1 MPETLTR
8 IDQPPLP
15 TARVGVAARRLRVRR
30 LPERVRPLLTPLAA
44 LAELARALRP
54 AWAIARA
61 RIGGHRGEARL
72 GALWW
77 IIDPLLQIGAWFLF
91 VAFVRGQ
98 AAGIDHALAIAA
110 AFVPWR
116 IFQGIASGTG
126 EGYIK
131 GAALLRIPRL
141 PRMTLP
147 LAAALH
153 ALFTSLFALL
163 VLLAIVLLAGPTRLL
178 DQAILGV
185 APLLLLTVGCALGF
199 GLCLAALQPFS
210 PDLRRFMKNA
220 FRLLFFATPVLYPL
234 SNAPLGAWR
243 DALYLNPL
251 AGLFEGFRGALGA
264 GPLPDPITLLPA
276 LTFCLVTVPFGALLC
291 RRVGGRVAS
300 VV

>member
-1 MPETLTR
+1 MPE
-8 IDQPPLP
+8 PLSL
-15 TARVGVAARRLRVRR
+15 AADRPRGIVHAAIAPRPLRRRSLPDR
-30 LPERVRPLLTPLAA
+30 LPAPLAPLAA
-44 LAELARALRP
+44 LAELLRAFAP

-77 IIDPLLQIGAWFLF
+77 ILDPLLQIGAWFLF
-91 VAFVRGQ
+91 VAFVRGE
-98 AAGIDHALAIAA
+98 AAGAERAVAIAA

-116 IFQGIASGTG
+116 IFQGVATATG

-147 LAAALH
+147 LASALR

-163 VLLAIVLLAGPTRLL
+163 VLVAIVLLAGAERL
-178 DQAILGV
+178 V
-185 APLLLLTVGCALGF
+185 APSALWLLPLLLLTIAGALGF
-199 GLCLAALQPFS
+199 GLLLAALQPFS
-210 PDLRRFMKNA
+210 ADLRRFMKNA

-234 SNAPLGAWR
+234 SNAPDGIWR

-251 AGLFEGFRGALGA
+251 TGLFEGFRYALGA
-264 GPLPDPITLLPA
+264 GPAPAPLALLPMI
-276 LTFCLVTVPFGALLC
+276 LFVLLLLPLGALLC